1 MDYRFFKPEDFAAD
15 DYFQKW
21 ILHPDQQSEI
31 FWTNWLRENPDKAQ
45 AIRKAE
51 WIIRNITFKES
62 WSSEERAD
70 MWSNIRQGITVEDT
84 PAVPLWRRFQWFAA
98 ASVLV
103 LAAAV
108 ALYMF
113 RFKSVEIHTAYGE
126 VKEVKLADGS
136 LVKLNANSTLRYDR
150 NFLDKAVREIW
161 IDGEGYFD
169 VARREVK
176 GKRVPFLVHANSLEI
191 QVLGT
196 AFNVNNRHGKVDVAL
211 EHGSVKI
218 TDEKDQQHA
227 IMLKPGE
234 KASHSAQQPEIIKQ
248 QVEIEEY
255 TSWKNNV
262 ILFKRKSLTDIAV
275 MMKDMYNLDVVI
287 DNTELAQETFT
298 GSFPTDSAE
307 VFFKKLEK
315 MYPMQISKDGNTYH
329 LK

>member
-1 MDYRFFKPEDFAAD
+1 MDYRFFEPEDFAAD
-15 DYFQKW
+15 DNFQHW
-21 ILHPDQQSEI
+21 ILHPDQQSEN
-31 FWTNWLRENPDKAQ
+31 FWTEWLREHPDKVHTV
-45 AIRKAE
+45 RKAE
-51 WIIRNITFKES
+51 WIVRNITFKES
-62 WSSEERAD
+62 WSASERAD
-70 MWSNIRQGITVEDT
+70 IWSNIQQGIAAEET
-84 PAVPLWRRFQWFAA
+84 PVVPLWRRFQWFAA

-103 LAAAV
+103 VAAAV
-108 ALYMF
+108 CLYMF

-126 VKEVKLADGS
+126 MKEVKLADGS

-150 NFLDKAVREIW
+150 NFLDKAIREIW

-169 VARREVK
+169 VAKREVK
-176 GKRVPFLVHANSLEI
+176 GKRVPFLVHANTLEI

-218 TDEKDQQHA
+218 TDEKDQNQA
-227 IMLKPGE
+227 ILLKPGE
-234 KASHSAQQPEIIKQ
+234 KASRISQKAEIVKQ
-248 QVEIEEY
+248 QVQIEEY

-287 DNTELAQETFT
+287 DNTELAGETFT